1 MAAGKDCWLGWSII
15 LIVNVMNATQN
26 SGKGLNG
33 IVIALLSTFI
43 IIGVAQLTLSAKTQ
57 EMVRQNTE
65 KINKINNDY
74 TPLFVINTIV
84 ESNNLMTQEI
94 VGIREADKEKVK
106 EVQKKYAELQKMVIN
121 ELSNVRSK
129 N

>member
-1 MAAGKDCWLGWSII
+1 
-15 LIVNVMNATQN
+15 MNATQN